1 MSDNGASDD
10 DDAKTERYRDPT
22 PPGDNFVP
30 GGEEYMPIAAAT
42 GLLLPI
48 VTREQARDAQ
58 QDDDD
63 NEPDRYDKDDAAAA
77 KEPTTKKQKKS
88 TADPKKQQLRQWLLR
103 YKLTGTNPH
112 AKMIDYT
119 EFRREL
125 KRTFDVDITF
135 FKQAQSKTDAAEWC
149 IVFHT
154 SKRMLV
160 NKMFNFINR
169 IFNLPAIHYRPT
181 DPELIALQKDPEGFC
196 TSEEFLEIQNIESF
210 VHATTRIV
218 RLEHKV
224 KQQEEQ
230 IESLT
235 ATVKRLKKQDDH
247 DHTLSATVKRMK
259 QQIAELR
266 TTCGIESEETP

>member
-1 MSDNGASDD
+1 MSDNGASSD
-10 DDAKTERYRDPT
+10 DDAKTEHRVPT
-22 PPGDNFVP
+22 PPGDDFVP
-30 GGEEYMPIAAAT
+30 RGEEYMPIASGA
-42 GLLLPI
+42 GLLLPL
-48 VTREQARDAQ
+48 VTREQARDA

-63 NEPDRYDKDDAAAA
+63 NEPDRYDNDAAAA
-77 KEPTTKKQKKS
+77 KTTAKNQKKS
-88 TADPKKQQLRQWLLR
+88 PADPKKQQLRQWLLR
-103 YKLTGTNPH
+103 YKLTGTNRH
-112 AKMIDYT
+112 AKMIDYA

-154 SKRMLV
+154 NKRMLV
-160 NKMFNFINR
+160 NKMFNFIKR
-169 IFNLPAIHYRPT
+169 IFNLPAIHYRPA
-181 DPELIALQKDPEGFC
+181 DQELIALQKDPEGFC

-235 ATVKRLKKQDDH
+235 ATVKRLKKQDDR

-266 TTCGIESEETP
+266 TTCGIEFEETP

>member
-1 MSDNGASDD
+1 MSDNDASSDD
-10 DDAKTERYRDPT
+10 DDAKTERRDPT
-22 PPGDNFVP
+22 PPGDDFVP
-30 GGEEYMPIAAAT
+30 GGEEYMPIATAT
-42 GLLLPI
+42 GLALPL

-63 NEPDRYDKDDAAAA
+63 NEPDCYDNDAAAKA
-77 KEPTTKKQKKS
+77 TTKKTKS
-88 TADPKKQQLRQWLLR
+88 PADPKKQQLRQWLLR
-103 YKLTGTNPH
+103 YQLTGTNQN
-112 AKMIDYT
+112 ANMIDYGV
-119 EFRREL
+119 FRREL

-149 IVFHT
+149 VVFHT
-154 SKRMLV
+154 HKRMLV

-169 IFNLPAIHYRPT
+169 IFNLPAIHYRPA
-181 DPELIALQKDPEGFC
+181 DPELIALQKDQEGFC
-196 TSEEFLEIQNIESF
+196 TPAEVLDNQDIESF

-235 ATVKRLKKQDDH
+235 ATVKRLKKQDDS